1 MFSILKW
8 TPHHWVLFDDSHH
21 SALPATTDIVEC
33 LGTSITNCIVL
44 VTEPGTKSSTSKTM
58 DFHGRAVGSSLEI
71 SQHFPKQKLMKVL
84 IFLFQESV
92 FLGHVCS
99 CRSKICKQWPWQ
111 FTKVESGVLSKMVDH
126 DKFHKIMLSCIKH
139 PNIIKYH
146 SRLTYSYHSKTVV

>member
-1 MFSILKW
+1 MFQDPDNKSRDPTTMFSILTW

-44 VTEPGTKSSTSKTM
+44 VTEPGTKGSTSKTM

-84 IFLFQESV
+84 IFLFQR
-92 FLGHVCS
+92 VCFFG
-99 CRSKICKQWPWQ
+99 P
-111 FTKVESGVLSKMVDH
+111 
-126 DKFHKIMLSCIKH
+126 
-139 PNIIKYH
+139 
-146 SRLTYSYHSKTVV
+146 RLLLQVQNLQAMALATPRQLLEFCLNGGS